1 MIERLSLTRTVPV
14 LLQLLTMLG
23 CPLPNES
30 LGRSGCKVALSHIA
44 VKIKYTPLSLI
55 FSVEVWRRMIVIKH
69 PYDDPEKHRDIWHE
83 FFRLTPLVF
92 RSDPGSRSL
101 ALSGSGV
108 QTDFPPCTSFTQDF
122 CRLLE
127 SFLLQGRYFTEDPPC
142 RQDVLEFLL

>member
-30 LGRSGCKVALSHIA
+30 LGRSGCEVALSHIA

-69 PYDDPEKHRDIWHE
+69 PYDDPEKHRDIGHE
-83 FFRLTPLVF
+83 FFRLLPL
-92 RSDPGSRSL
+92 
-101 ALSGSGV
+101 
-108 QTDFPPCTSFTQDF
+108 C
-122 CRLLE
+122 LE
-127 SFLLQGRYFTEDPPC
+127 AIPAAEA
-142 RQDVLEFLL
+142 